1 MALRFVV
8 AVFLLTAVHRL
19 PAPVIEVP
27 EATSTPKQKGETTGP
42 KPEEIPEPK
51 AKHASPTETAPDAAP
66 KEGAAPGQRQ
76 LDSANAL
83 FARKLYDVAV
93 REYQKYLDQFPS
105 GGGRANMYFCLGEC
119 FRTLNKEKLA
129 RTNFQIVLD
138 KFGESEFAGLAAYR
152 IAETYFTQKEYGASL
167 PLFHRAAAKVKE
179 PSAALSARYFEAR
192 CLEALDRKS
201 EARDLYL
208 QVIDAKNPNP
218 YRENSRRA
226 LGF

>member
-1 MALRFVV
+1 MAFRFVV
-8 AVFLLTAVHRL
+8 AVFLLTAVHWL

-27 EATSTPKQKGETTGP
+27 ESTPTPKQKGDTARP
-42 KPEEIPEPK
+42 KPEEIPKPK
-51 AKHASPTETAPDAAP
+51 AKHASPTETAREASP
-66 KEGAAPGQRQ
+66 KEGSTPGQRQ

-83 FARKLYDVAV
+83 FARKLFDVAV
-93 REYQKYLDQFPS
+93 PEYQKYLDQFPTGS
-105 GGGRANMYFCLGEC
+105 GRANAYFCLGEC
-119 FRTLNKEKLA
+119 FRTLNNEKFA
-129 RTNFQIVLD
+129 HTNFQIVLD
-138 KFGESEFAGLAAYR
+138 KFGESEFTGLAAYR
-152 IAETYFTQKEYGASL
+152 VAESHFTQKEFGAAL

-208 QVIDAKNPNP
+208 QIVDAKNPNP
-218 YRENSRRA
+218 YREDSRRA